1 MPKGPKGEKRPADA
15 IGTAIKVSRRSLL
28 GVLFS
33 LGGLTVLLSACK
45 HRPSYSEQ
53 KKPETG
59 TGTNGGGAGGG
70 Y

>member
-1 MPKGPKGEKRPADA
+1 M
-15 IGTAIKVSRRSLL
+15 IIRRSLL

-33 LGGLTVLLSACK
+33 LGGLAVLLSACK
-45 HRPSYSEQ
+45 HRPLYSEQ

-59 TGTNGGGAGGG
+59 TDTDRGGAGGG

>member
-1 MPKGPKGEKRPADA
+1 M
-15 IGTAIKVSRRSLL
+15 TAVLKYTIVLRYKEGNAMISRRSLL

-53 KKPETG
+53 KKPDTG